1 MAQRISIGF
10 QASPPLALRVTDEEL
25 ERLNGALGGEGWHQ
39 IEAEDGTVRL
49 NLAHVLWVRTER
61 DEHRV
66 GFGAAAG
73 GGGG

>member
-25 ERLNGALGGEGWHQ
+25 RRFTDALGGEGWH
-39 IEAEDGTVRL
+39 EVRAEDGDVRL

-66 GFGAAAG
+66 GFGAAAAS
-73 GGGG
+73 